1 MTAYPTP
8 HALRLASAMM
18 ACASC
23 ALDETDDDCL
33 GIDYPPPAALVALAG
48 TLECAFLALRLCGA
62 DAQRRGKATFWIAP
76 AGTQADCVT
85 ITVGE
90 ISEAL
95 R

>member
-1 MTAYPTP
+1 MIPYPTP

-33 GIDYPPPAALVALAG
+33 AVHYPPPDALVPLAG
-48 TLECAFLALRLCGA
+48 TLECALLALRLCGA
-62 DAQRRGKATFWIAP
+62 DAQRRGKAIFWIAP

-85 ITVGE
+85 ITVRE
-90 ISEAL
+90 IAEAL